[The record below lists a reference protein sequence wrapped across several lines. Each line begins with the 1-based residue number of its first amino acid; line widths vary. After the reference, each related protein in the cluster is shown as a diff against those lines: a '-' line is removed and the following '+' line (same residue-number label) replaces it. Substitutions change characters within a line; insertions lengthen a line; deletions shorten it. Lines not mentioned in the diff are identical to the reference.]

1 MAATRETRENRL
13 SIAGLAVAAIFF
25 LAINAF
31 AAGAFRGWSLD
42 FTAEGLF
49 TLSDATR
56 QVLEEIEE
64 PVTLHFFYS
73 PRIGEAAPQIGAYAD
88 RVREMVE
95 RYDEIAGPRID
106 LRVYNP
112 EPFSDAEDLAVGFGL
127 QGIPVDQGS
136 EAYFGLAGTNSTD
149 DEERIALFHPDRE
162 GYLEYDL
169 TRMISVLAN
178 PEQKVLYLQSSLPVM
193 GRRGS
198 PVMQQGG
205 VAPWQIMAQLQESYD
220 IRRFDPEDG
229 RVPADADLVMLIHP
243 KQLSDRA
250 RYMIDQWVL
259 GGGKLIAFADP
270 HAEAEQGQAAMV
282 PGQTGSNLPGLFEA
296 WGFRMDS
303 ENVVGD
309 ANAAIRVLVQAAGRR
324 QEVDYLAWLGLEGSQ
339 IADDP
344 LTADIEV
351 VNMGTAGHLTP
362 VEGATTEMTPLLT
375 SSEQSALIRALEVA
389 FMADPSKLWEEFE
402 PSGRRFT
409 LAARVT
415 GPAKTAF
422 PDGPPP
428 PPEEEDGAEE
438 TSAAEDEAA
447 DDEAQAEDRPA
458 HIAEGEIAVLVVADT
473 DILRD
478 QFWVQRRNVLGR
490 EMIEEVAGNG
500 AFVNN
505 AVDSFAGDAA
515 LIGLRTRGTTQRPFT
530 LVREL
535 ERRAEAEYRSTEQ
548 ELRAELDATQKKLD
562 ELQTDVGEG
571 GDVILTD
578 EQRQA
583 IDNFTAEVLQ
593 IRKQLRDVQRKL
605 HEDIERLE
613 GWLKFVNIA
622 LIPIVVALVAI
633 GLALWQRRRRSRA
646 RTLGEG

>member
-1 MAATRETRENRL
+1 MATTRETQETRL

-31 AAGAFRGWSLD
+31 AAGAFRGWSVD
-42 FTAEGLF
+42 FTEEGLF

-64 PVTLHFFYS
+64 PITLHFFYS

-88 RVREMVE
+88 RVREIVE
-95 RYDEIAGPRID
+95 RYDEIAGPKID
-106 LRVYNP
+106 LRVYDP

-127 QGIPVDQGS
+127 QGIPIDQGS

-149 DEERIALFHPDRE
+149 DEERIAFFHPDRE
-162 GYLEYDL
+162 SYLEYDL
-169 TRMISVLAN
+169 TRMISTLAN
-178 PEQKVLYLQSSLPVM
+178 PKQRVLYLQSSLPVM

-205 VAPWQIMAQLQESYD
+205 VPPWQIMAQLQESYD
-220 IRRFDPEDG
+220 IRRFEPEDG

-282 PGQTGSNLPGLFEA
+282 PGQTGSDLPELFEA
-296 WGFRMDS
+296 WGFRMDA
-303 ENVVGD
+303 EHVVGD

-324 QEVDYLAWLGLEGSQ
+324 QEVDYLAWLGLEGSM
-339 IADDP
+339 IAEDP
-344 LTADIEV
+344 LTADIETI
-351 VNMGTAGHLTP
+351 NMGTAGHLTQID
-362 VEGATTEMTPLLT
+362 GATTEMTPLLT
-375 SSEQSALIRALEVA
+375 SSEQSDLIRALEVA
-389 FMADPSKLWEEFE
+389 FMADPSKLWEQFE

-409 LAARVT
+409 LAARIT

-428 PPEEEDGAEE
+428 PPEEEGAEE
-438 TSAAEDEAA
+438 TPATEEEAA
-447 DDEAQAEDRPA
+447 DNEAEAEDQPA
-458 HIAEGEIAVLVVADT
+458 HITEGEIAVLVVADT

-478 QFWVQRRNVLGR
+478 QFWAQRRNVMGR
-490 EMIEEVAGNG
+490 EMVEEVAGNG

-505 AVDSFAGDAA
+505 AVDSFAGNAA

-578 EQRQA
+578 EQEQA

-613 GWLKFVNIA
+613 GWLRFANIA
-622 LIPIVVALVAI
+622 LIPMIVALVAV
-633 GLALWQRRRRSRA
+633 GLALWQRGRRSRA
-646 RTLGEG
+646 RTLREG